1 MSTKPKARKFRIR
14 KAPQEPQQEAASPPA
29 ADPATPSD
37 QMFAPPKDDGFGSQA
52 FPGAEGYE
60 DEEDVNLAT
69 TAKPSAANP
78 PASQAPQN
86 AATPPP
92 SGARTP
98 AQPAAA
104 NTADNT
110 IDAIRKEGL
119 TGRQLRMARRVAQK
133 QGLTATSDFDAV
145 RQLREAGIDP
155 FKRANM
161 LELVV
166 SDARAGQPAANT
178 PTGQAMQTAPGM
190 QIQPVQRLAGGG
202 LPSTEVLDTQA
213 RASGVM
219 DIQRD
224 IARRRRRRAMMLAV
238 RMMFF
243 VVLPTVLAGIY
254 YYAIA
259 TPMYGTKSE
268 FVIQSA
274 DPAGGTGRGLLA
286 GSPLGGSQDSIT
298 VQGYLQSR
306 DAMLRL
312 DADEGFRE
320 HFSQDFIDP
329 IQRLDPDATQ
339 EAAYKKYQKSVKI
352 GYDPTEGVI
361 KMEVIAATPEE
372 SARFSK
378 QLITY
383 AEQQVDQ
390 LTARKRG
397 DQMKGADES
406 RKDAERKMVA
416 AQTKIVEIQEKLGV
430 LSPESEVQA
439 VFGQITQLESELLTE
454 RISLQQFLANARPND
469 AKVSASQN
477 KVTELER
484 LIDEKR
490 SQLTESS
497 ANSGSL
503 ARISGQLLVAQ
514 ADLEV
519 RQGLLAQ
526 AEGAFEAA
534 RLEANRQVRYLSV
547 AVNPIA
553 PDEPTYPRA
562 FENTILAFLIFS
574 GIYLMVSLTA
584 SILREQV

>member
-14 KAPQEPQQEAASPPA
+14 RSIQETQQEADQQSAEMPEQTDT
-29 ADPATPSD
+29 ADS
-37 QMFAPPKDDGFGSQA
+37 QMFAPPKDDGFGAQA
-52 FPGAEGYE
+52 FPGSEGYE
-60 DEEDVNLAT
+60 DEENVTEPLAAPT
-69 TAKPSAANP
+69 TSKAKAAKG
-78 PASQAPQN
+78 
-86 AATPPP
+86 AAKAEP
-92 SGARTP
+92 P
-98 AQPAAA
+98 AQPGDG
-104 NTADNT
+104 TASNT
-110 IDAIRKEGL
+110 IDAIRREGL

-133 QGLTATSDFDAV
+133 QGMSPTSDFDAV

-166 SDARAGQPAANT
+166 SDARAGQPAPNT
-178 PTGQAMQTAPGM
+178 PAGQALQTAPGM
-190 QIQPVQRLAGGG
+190 QITPTQMPAGGG
-202 LPSTEVLDTQA
+202 LPSTEVLDSQERA
-213 RASGVM
+213 RDVM
-219 DIQRD
+219 SIQRD

-238 RMMFF
+238 RMLFF
-243 VVLPTVLAGIY
+243 VLLPTALAGY
-254 YYAIA
+254 YYYGVA

-274 DPAGGTGRGLLA
+274 DPAGGAGAGLLS
-286 GSPLGGSQDSIT
+286 GSPLGSSQDSIT

-329 IQRLDPDATQ
+329 IQRLDPDASQ
-339 EAAYKKYQKSVKI
+339 EDAYKRYQKSVKI
-352 GYDPTEGVI
+352 GYDPTEGII

-372 SARFSK
+372 SAEFSK

-390 LTARKRG
+390 LTARKRA
-397 DQMKGADES
+397 DQMEGADES
-406 RKDAERKMVA
+406 RKDAERKMVD
-416 AQTKIVEIQEKLGV
+416 AQNKIVEIQEKLGV

-469 AKVSASQN
+469 AKVSAAQN
-477 KVTELER
+477 KVEELER

-574 GIYLMVSLTA
+574 GIYLMVSLTS